1 VRELQQTRARERER
15 EKERERKNDRERE
28 RERERG
34 AWKRGTGKCNRRA
47 EMALN
52 GKKAPKLHL
61 IKILIGMNESYLL
74 GPSALTVRCC
84 FVALAR

>member
-1 VRELQQTRARERER
+1 
-15 EKERERKNDRERE
+15 
-28 RERERG
+28 
-34 AWKRGTGKCNRRA
+34 
-47 EMALN
+47 
-52 GKKAPKLHL
+52 LHL